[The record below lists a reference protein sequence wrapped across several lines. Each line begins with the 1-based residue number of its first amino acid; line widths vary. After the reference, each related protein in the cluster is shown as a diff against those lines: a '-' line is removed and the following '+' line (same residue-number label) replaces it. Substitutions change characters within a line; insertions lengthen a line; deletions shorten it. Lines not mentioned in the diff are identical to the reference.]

1 MLLSL
6 CFPCMMYEDP
16 VMSPSNIRG
25 TFYKNTLNKIHYFS
39 FKFHIS
45 FVDYHISFTSLIL
58 LLSHL
63 MFLMQQLQ
71 HCGGTNLINIGRVKT
86 SRKGVKL
93 VLYYK
98 FTPNIAL
105 LKNVDNFHFV
115 AGPEILNST
124 QSYILDIIDSRCSS
138 SYIYMPKLSVNICI
152 ELNING
158 VNASCG
164 NIRCLFNP
172 QKNCLYVITF
182 NLFRMLL

>member
-1 MLLSL
+1 MKAVVEERYNDAGNYCLLIFQLFQSFSDFCFMLLSL

-25 TFYKNTLNKIHYFS
+25 TFYKNNLNKIHYFS

-45 FVDYHISFTSLIL
+45 FVDYYISFTCLIL
-58 LLSHL
+58 LLLHL

-138 SYIYMPKLSVNICI
+138 SYIYAEIVCEYLYRI
-152 ELNING
+152 EH
-158 VNASCG
+158 
-164 NIRCLFNP
+164 
-172 QKNCLYVITF
+172 
-182 NLFRMLL
+182 